1 MIEGDA
7 AQGDTF
13 KDRIG
18 QIRGVDHEVAEAGR
32 SIGSNDEAVGEA
44 LTIDDVDAGEDGVQV
59 SERVCAGRAGREV
72 EAVCQEVISNI
83 LKVPH

>member
-1 MIEGDA
+1 MTEGDA

-13 KDRIG
+13 KDGIG

-44 LTIDDVDAGEDGVQV
+44 LAIDDIDAGEDGVHGLCEGFDEPKIAV
-59 SERVCAGRAGREV
+59 GASGVDDRDAGGGEM
-72 EAVCQEVISNI
+72 
-83 LKVPH
+83 